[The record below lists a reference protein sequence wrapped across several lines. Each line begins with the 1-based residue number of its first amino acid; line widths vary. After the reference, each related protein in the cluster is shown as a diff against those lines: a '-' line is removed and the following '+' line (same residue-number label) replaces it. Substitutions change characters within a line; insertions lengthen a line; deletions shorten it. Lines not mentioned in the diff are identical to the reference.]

1 MGRVGGAVS
10 CLVVIVQGGLPVPV
24 RRRDVE
30 TGASR
35 VVEPAERREGAA
47 GERRWLVWVCA
58 VAALAWLAIGWRYL
72 VRLEPLTGDE
82 PYYVVTAISLLEDG
96 DLDETNQY
104 AERVWLRFYP
114 PQPLPADWQGW
125 PSFPWDL
132 PPHAA
137 HAARPGLYSKH
148 GLGPA
153 LLIAVPWAL
162 AGRVG
167 AMAAIGLC
175 GILLVGQ
182 LYLLARESGA
192 GPRLAAALA
201 LGLGLTMPIGPY
213 ALLIFPEVPA
223 ALCLLYAVRR
233 LVVRENRWWQWLA
246 TGVAIGFLPWLHQ
259 RFVFSAALLGAVT
272 LVRGIAARF
281 GRGWGEDWPR
291 VLWVVVPALAGGLGI
306 VGYNLWLY
314 GQPYQNTADH
324 AGFNGFAGTLNGAAG
339 LLLDAQWGLVVAAPV
354 YLAALAALPLWWVRQ
369 PRLAGLVTAAALPY
383 LVLVAAYRVWW
394 GEWGPPA
401 RYLVPVAGF
410 AVAPLASWLGRAR
423 PWARLIVGTLWG
435 WGALLTTIGY
445 LDPQRFYH
453 HPDGVNKL
461 YRTLDGWLGTPL
473 AEWLVPFQPF
483 AQAPASLRLVA
494 SGSTLLLLGVLMML
508 VARSVTTE
516 PGETGQEQRVL
527 RVERVE

>member
-1 MGRVGGAVS
+1 MR
-10 CLVVIVQGGLPVPV
+10 
-24 RRRDVE
+24 
-30 TGASR
+30 
-35 VVEPAERREGAA
+35 AEGD
-47 GERRWLVWVCA
+47 RRWLLLVLA
-58 VAALAWLAIGWRYL
+58 LAALAWVVVGWRYL

-114 PQPLPADWQGW
+114 PQPVPADWQGW

-153 LLIAVPWAL
+153 LLVAVPL
-162 AGRVG
+162 LFAGRVG

-182 LYLLARESGA
+182 LYLLARETGA

-201 LGLGLTMPIGPY
+201 LGTGLTMPIGPY

-223 ALCLLYAVRR
+223 AFCLLYAVRR
-233 LVVRENRWWQWLA
+233 LAARENRWWQWLL
-246 TGVAIGFLPWLHQ
+246 TGSAIGFLPWLHQ
-259 RFVFSAALLGAVT
+259 RFVFSAALLGVVALARAV
-272 LVRGIAARF
+272 AARW
-281 GRGWGEDWPR
+281 GRAPVTDWPR
-291 VLWVVVPALAGGLGI
+291 ALWAVGPALVGGLGI
-306 VGYNLWLY
+306 VGYDLWLY
-314 GQPYQNTADH
+314 GQPYQNTSDH
-324 AGFNGFAGTLNGAAG
+324 AGFSDLVGTLNGAGG
-339 LLLDAQWGLVVAAPV
+339 LLLDAQWGLLVAAPV
-354 YLAALAALPLWWVRQ
+354 YLAALAAVSLWWARQ
-369 PRLAGLVTAAALPY
+369 PRLAGLVAAVALPY

-401 RYLVPVAGF
+401 RYLVPVAAF
-410 AVAPLASWLGRAR
+410 AVAPLASWLGQAR
-423 PWARLIVGTLWG
+423 PWARLVVAVLWG

-461 YRTLDGWLGTPL
+461 YRTLDSWLGTAF

-483 AQAPASLRLVA
+483 AQAPASVRLAV
-494 SGSTLLLLGVLMML
+494 SGLALGLLGVLAMV
-508 VARSVTTE
+508 VAWSVETAE
-516 PGETGQEQRVL
+516 AGTGQERGVVRVD
-527 RVERVE
+527 RVE

>member
-1 MGRVGGAVS
+1 M
-10 CLVVIVQGGLPVPV
+10 PV
-24 RRRDVE
+24 RRRDDE

-35 VVEPAERREGAA
+35 VVRPAERREGAG

-82 PYYVVTAISLLEDG
+82 PYYVVTALSLLEDG

-148 GLGPA
+148 GLGTA
-153 LLIAVPWAL
+153 LLIAGPWLL

-182 LYLLARESGA
+182 LYLLAREAGA

-201 LGLGLTMPIGPY
+201 LGTGLTLPIGPY

-233 LVVRENRWWQWLA
+233 LAARENRGWQWLVA
-246 TGVAIGFLPWLHQ
+246 GSAIGFLPWLHQ
-259 RFVFSAALLGAVT
+259 RFVFSAAVLGAVA
-272 LVRGIAARF
+272 LARAVAARL
-281 GRGWGEDWPR
+281 GRGSLTDWPR
-291 VLWVVVPALAGGLGI
+291 ALWAVGPALVGGLGI

-324 AGFNGFAGTLNGAAG
+324 AGFSDVVGTLNGAAG
-339 LLLDAQWGLVVAAPV
+339 LLLDAQWGLLVAAPL
-354 YLAALAALPLWWVRQ
+354 YLAALAAVPFWWARQ
-369 PRLAGLVTAAALPY
+369 PRLAGLVTAVALPY
-383 LVLVAAYRVWW
+383 LVLVAVYRVWW
-394 GEWGPPA
+394 GDWVPPA

-410 AVAPLASWLGRAR
+410 AVAPLASWLSQAR
-423 PWARLIVGTLWG
+423 RWAFVVTGVLWS
-435 WGALLTTIGY
+435 WGALLTMVGY

-461 YRTLDGWLGTPL
+461 YRTVDDWLGTHL
-473 AEWLVPFQPF
+473 AAWLVAFQPF
-483 AQAPASLRLVA
+483 AQAPASVRLAVSSLA
-494 SGSTLLLLGVLMML
+494 LGLLGVLASVVAWSLETVNGGL
-508 VARSVTTE
+508 VRSEE
-516 PGETGQEQRVL
+516 PCGSTS
-527 RVERVE
+527 